1 MENITL
7 NIKEM
12 ETETEIIK
20 NVVNNL
26 IGEVIKKDTFNVST
40 EKEVIR
46 FYYFSELGL
55 CGDDLNKHQEY
66 CNKMI
71 SHGYTLI
78 KITPLGNLDS
88 HRDSYEGTLIY
99 HWKLKTLE

>member
-7 NIKEM
+7 NIKEENDNKEPEK
-12 ETETEIIK
+12 ETFHIPK
-20 NVVNNL
+20 
-26 IGEVIKKDTFNVST
+26 

-55 CGDDLNKHQEY
+55 CGDDKNRHQHY
-66 CNKMI
+66 CDKMI

-78 KITPLGNLDS
+78 KITPLGNLDNN
-88 HRDSYEGTLIY
+88 RDSYEGTLIY
-99 HWKLKTLE
+99 HWKLNKDE